1 MFNIYSKKVINFL
14 VITTGIYIVY
24 YMFWRVTKTINYSAL
39 IFSSILLA
47 AEVYGFINYFLF
59 ALMTKDIEKG
69 ERISPPDGLSVD
81 VFVPTYNED
90 LEVLEATL
98 IGCANMN
105 YKHTTYVLDDGRRE
119 EVASLAKQLGCVY
132 LTRSDNK
139 HAKAGNINAAL
150 KKTSGEF
157 IVILDADMVPQPEL
171 IEKTLGYFNDPKT
184 AIVQMPQEF
193 YNLDSV
199 QHLNNSSHWHE
210 QQLFYHVIQ
219 PGRNSINAPFWC
231 GSPSIVRR
239 SALESIGGVATES
252 ITEDFLT
259 SIKLNGRGW
268 NIKYHNEALA
278 FGIAPQSIHAFNL
291 QRLRWAQGAMKILK
305 SKYNPLIAPGLSI
318 KQRLAHFSAIFTYFE
333 SYQKF
338 IYLLIPV
345 IYLFTGVMP
354 LKLTTEYEFVI
365 HWVPC
370 FILLILTNKALGRG
384 YFRFVA
390 VEEYNILKM
399 FTFIKASF
407 SLLGSGHMTFKVTP
421 KSVESSI
428 KSKERHEI
436 YLHGVILAVILLSVS
451 FGMINLLRGTFLS
464 YSSTLCTVIA
474 ILWSAFNSYLLI
486 IAMREVLRRIY
497 YRHDYRFNINLSS
510 RFVEL
515 TGLQLYATVNDISRS
530 GIGLTDVDADTID
543 GKGKIRICL
552 PDGILDVTGLVEYN
566 AETEDGSKKVG
577 LKFDHLS
584 SEQRMRLFNFLY
596 VTVPRHIYNSAD
608 NINSSI
614 EYLPDKGS
622 TNEIVSY
629 CNFDLGIDQLE
640 GELVH
645 VQ

>member
-1 MFNIYSKKVINFL
+1 MFNIYNKKVIHLL
-14 VITTGIYIVY
+14 VIITGIYIIY
-24 YMFWRVTKTINYSAL
+24 YMFWRVTETINYSAL
-39 IFSSILLA
+39 FFSLILLV
-47 AEVYGFINYFLF
+47 AEFYGFINYFLF

-69 ERISPPDGLSVD
+69 ERIPSSDGKSVD

-90 LEVLEATL
+90 LEVLEATM
-98 IGCANMN
+98 IGCVNMN
-105 YKHTTYVLDDGRRE
+105 YEHTTYVLDDGRRD
-119 EVASLAKQLGCVY
+119 EVAALAKQLGCIY
-132 LTRSDNK
+132 LTRSDNR
-139 HAKAGNINAAL
+139 HAKAGNINEAL

-157 IVILDADMVPQPEL
+157 IVILDADMVPQPDL

-199 QHLNNSSHWHE
+199 QHLSNTTNWHE

-259 SIKLNGRGW
+259 SIKLNGKGW

-305 SKYNPLIAPGLSI
+305 SKYNPLIAPGLSV

-333 SYQKF
+333 SYQKL
-338 IYLLIPV
+338 IYLLVPV
-345 IYLFTGVMP
+345 IYLFTGSMP
-354 LKLTTEYEFVI
+354 LKVNSGYEFLI
-365 HWVPC
+365 HWAPC
-370 FILLILTNKALGRG
+370 FLLLILTNKALGRG
-384 YFRFVA
+384 YFRFIA

-407 SLLGSGHMTFKVTP
+407 SLFGSGHMTFRVTP

-428 KSKERHEI
+428 RSKEKHEV
-436 YLHGVILAVILLSVS
+436 YLHGIILTAILMSIL
-451 FGMINLLRGTFLS
+451 FGTVNLLMGTFLS
-464 YSSTLCTVIA
+464 YASAACTVIA
-474 ILWSAFNSYLLI
+474 ILWSGFNSYLLFTAI
-486 IAMREVLRRIY
+486 REVLRRIY
-497 YRHDYRFNINLSS
+497 YRQDYRFNVQLSS

-515 TGLQLYATVNDISRS
+515 TGVQLHATVNDISRS
-530 GIGLTDVDADTID
+530 GIGLTDVDANMID
-543 GKGKIRICL
+543 SSGKIRICL

-566 AETEDGSKKVG
+566 QVSGDGFKKIG
-577 LKFDHLS
+577 IKFDHLS

-596 VTVPRHIYNSAD
+596 VTVPRYIYNST
-608 NINSSI
+608 NIYSNI
-614 EYLPDKGS
+614 EFLPDKDS
-622 TNEIVSY
+622 TNDIVSY
-629 CNFDLGIDQLE
+629 CDFDLGIEYLE
-640 GELVH
+640 GELVT
-645 VQ
+645 VK

>member
-1 MFNIYSKKVINFL
+1 MFNIYSKRAIHFL
-14 VITTGIYIVY
+14 VLITGIYITY
-24 YMFWRVTKTINYSAL
+24 YIFWRVTKTINYSAL
-39 IFSSILLA
+39 FFSLILLA
-47 AEVYGFINYFLF
+47 AELYGFINYFLF
-59 ALMTKDIEKG
+59 TLMTKNIEKG
-69 ERISPPDGLSVD
+69 ERISPPGGLSVD

-98 IGCANMN
+98 IGCINMN
-105 YKHTTYVLDDGRRE
+105 YKHTTYVLDDGRRD

-139 HAKAGNINAAL
+139 HAKAGNINEAL

-157 IVILDADMVPQPEL
+157 IVILDADMVPQPDI
-171 IEKTLGYFNDPKT
+171 IEKTLGYFKDPQT

-199 QHLNNSSHWHE
+199 QHLNNTSHWHE

-231 GSPSIVRR
+231 GSPSIARR

-259 SIKLNGRGW
+259 SIKLNGKGW

-305 SKYNPLIAPGLSI
+305 SRHNPLIAPGLSI

-333 SYQKF
+333 SYQKLV
-338 IYLLIPV
+338 YLLVPV
-345 IYLFTGVMP
+345 IYLFTGIMP
-354 LKLTTEYEFVI
+354 LKLNTGYEFLT
-365 HWVPC
+365 HWIPC

-384 YFRFVA
+384 YFRFTA

-407 SLLGSGHMTFKVTP
+407 SLLGSRRMTFRVTP
-421 KSVESSI
+421 KSVDSSI
-428 KSKERHEI
+428 KSKEMHEI
-436 YLHGVILAVILLSVS
+436 YLHGVILVVILLSAF
-451 FGMINLLRGTFLS
+451 FGMVNLIRGTFLS
-464 YSSTLCTVIA
+464 YSSATCTVIV
-474 ILWSAFNSYLLI
+474 ILWSIFNSYLLI
-486 IAMREVLRRIY
+486 MAIREVLRRMY
-497 YRHDYRFNINLSS
+497 YRHDYRFNVQLSS

-515 TGLQLYATVNDISRS
+515 TGIQLYATVNDISRS
-530 GIGLTDVDADTID
+530 GIGLTDVDADMVD

-566 AETEDGSKKVG
+566 MESGDGSKKIG

-584 SEQRMRLFNFLY
+584 SEQRIRLFNFLY
-596 VTVPRHIYNSAD
+596 VTVPRYVYNSTS
-608 NINSSI
+608 INSNI

-622 TNEIVSY
+622 TNEIVSS
-629 CNFDLGIDQLE
+629 CNFDLGMEHLE
-640 GELVH
+640 GELVS
-645 VQ
+645 VR